1 MNNQRNSAVSGTGV
15 SRLGQECSRI
25 LSAAVIN
32 AQFRQMLLANP
43 GKAIEAGYAG
53 ESFHLGREEKN
64 RLVSIRATSLAD
76 FASQMNRSLE
86 VSRMS
91 VPYASGD

>member
-1 MNNQRNSAVSGTGV
+1 MNTQCNYLANGPNP

-43 GKAIEAGYAG
+43 GKAIENGYAG

-64 RLVSIRATSLAD
+64 SLVSIRATSLAD
-76 FASQMNRSLE
+76 FASQMNTTLE
-86 VSRMS
+86 VSRAS
-91 VPYASGD
+91 LPYASGD

>member
-1 MNNQRNSAVSGTGV
+1 MNNHRIYQASGPSPT
-15 SRLGQECSRI
+15 RLGQECSRI

-64 RLVSIRATSLAD
+64 RLISIRATSLAD
-76 FASQMNRSLE
+76 FASQMNRTLE
-86 VSRMS
+86 VSRTS
-91 VPYASGD
+91 LPYAAGD

>member
-1 MNNQRNSAVSGTGV
+1 MNIQRNTTAGGPGV

-76 FASQMNRSLE
+76 FASQMNRNLE
-86 VSRMS
+86 VSRASM
-91 VPYASGD
+91 PYASGD

>member
-1 MNNQRNSAVSGTGV
+1 MNTQRNFLAGGPSS

-53 ESFHLGREEKN
+53 ESFQLGREEKN
-64 RLVSIRATSLAD
+64 SLVSIRATSLAD
-76 FASQMNRSLE
+76 FASQMNRTME
-86 VSRMS
+86 GSRASM
-91 VPYASGD
+91 PYASGD